1 MRWICAL
8 IVTLILP
15 LVARAEILPD
25 GGVTAPEVASALRKA
40 GYPAD
45 PNADRAGAPL
55 VHSSTGKILFNVYF
69 YQCSSDLRCGSIQFL
84 AEHRRR
90 GVPPSL
96 IATWNREQH
105 FGRAFQDRNG
115 LSWLAMD
122 VETSRGMTTEALA
135 ANISRWI
142 TVLTGF
148 ESLLKD

>member
-1 MRWICAL
+1 MRWICAV

-15 LVARAEILPD
+15 LAARAESLPY

-69 YQCSSDLRCGSIQFL
+69 YQCGSDLRCASIQFL

-90 GVPPSL
+90 GVPPAL

-148 ESLLKD
+148 EGLLKD